1 LQDFWNKQ
9 GCVLLQPYDIEVG
22 AGIWFLLLGLFVLLV
37 LLATVFATI

>member
-1 LQDFWNKQ
+1 MSWPDDED
-9 GCVLLQPYDIEVG
+9 VDIEVG